1 MSSVDTDQ
9 IKTDISSN
17 AVKIKTLITQ
27 FPSILSD
34 FKKNYVLSNMS
45 PKDQTYKNFLSTSKN
60 QVVDST
66 AKIFAINND
75 IQQQLNL
82 LYTSTLPFDT
92 NVQREKEQNE
102 KLNTE
107 LNQMKSGISGAEI
120 MIKDYK
126 TTYTRQYVVNCTMLI
141 GIFLVAYLMKK
152 IYTTKT

>member
-17 AVKIKTLITQ
+17 AVKIQALITQ
-27 FPSILSD
+27 FPSILTD

-45 PKDQTYKNFLSTSKN
+45 PTDQTYKNFLSTSKN
-60 QVVDST
+60 QVVEST

-75 IQQQLNL
+75 IQQQLNT
-82 LYTSTLPFDT
+82 LYTNTLPLDT
-92 NVQREKEQNE
+92 NVKREKEQNE
-102 KLNTE
+102 KLTSE
-107 LNQMKSGISGAEI
+107 LNQVKRGISGSEI

-141 GIFLVAYLMKK
+141 GIFLVGYLMKK
-152 IYTTKT
+152 IYTIKT